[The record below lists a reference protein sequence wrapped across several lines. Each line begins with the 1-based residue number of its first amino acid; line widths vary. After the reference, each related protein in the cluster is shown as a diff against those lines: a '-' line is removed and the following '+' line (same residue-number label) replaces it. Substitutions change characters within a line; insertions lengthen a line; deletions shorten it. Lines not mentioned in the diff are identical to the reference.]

1 MWWAILTLV
10 KNPKMEIKKLIAL
23 EDKLIYQEAINLLN
37 SEDPFAPITPVVLEN
52 ANAQIPL
59 IAARVHRELLL
70 ELISIFVSSK
80 FSNGAD
86 IMQICFDNKFVNILG
101 LSVPNIDTIP
111 FLCEQL
117 HISYLNSKFS
127 LSLKSSKVRSKSKEQ
142 LIELGAVYTQSHI
155 AKNIVDETFANLS
168 VPLEDAKVLDFACG
182 TGRFYENIIMHF
194 EDKKKAVLSNVY
206 AIDLDINALSITRL
220 KALSYIAIISKKECD
235 TLCQHIVLKDGL
247 RKNNSFFPEPLHIS
261 PTDLDGLTEAGFD
274 AIVSNPPYLVLKPN
288 KSKAGVGGSDKIQEQ
303 VTYYRNCGYYQYS
316 IEGMLNLYQLSIER
330 MLQMLKHNGEMGII
344 CPSTLFGDVSAKKLR
359 KHLLLRNNVRSIR
372 FFAEKIP
379 LFENVNQATNIFIL
393 QKGGTTSDIT
403 ISEEEDV
410 FHVNISLV
418 QELFPDNLE
427 IPTIKSLEWDILRKL
442 SSLKKLKQ
450 IPSIRNRRGE
460 LDLSICKEFVTSS
473 QTPYRLVRGNM
484 IGESEV
490 KDINGEFVLE
500 SFIPTRSKDYRT
512 YDFNRKRLICQQI
525 SNGGLRRRLKFVYCA
540 SSDVLGNSC
549 NYISSDEET
558 LAKLYLI
565 LNSSV
570 LNWRFK
576 ITSSNN
582 HINNYELDELPI
594 IELDKVDASF
604 SYSSQEELDEYI
616 GTLYGLSKDEREL
629 IAI

>member
-1 MWWAILTLV
+1 
-10 KNPKMEIKKLIAL
+10 MEIKTLIAL
-23 EDKLIYQEAINLLN
+23 EDKLIYQDAINLLN
-37 SEDPFAPITPVVLEN
+37 SEDPFAPITPEILAS
-52 ANAQIPL
+52 ANVQISA
-59 IAARVHRELLL
+59 IAARIHREFLLGL
-70 ELISIFVSSK
+70 TSLYVSSK
-80 FSNGAD
+80 FSNASC
-86 IMQICFDNKFVNILG
+86 IMQTCFDSEILKM
-101 LSVPNIDTIP
+101 SDVSIREIDTIP
-111 FLCEQL
+111 NLCEQL
-117 HISYLNSKFS
+117 HISFLNSKFTF
-127 LSLKSSKVRSKSKEQ
+127 SLKSSKVRTKSKEQ

-155 AKNIVDETFANLS
+155 AKSIVDDTFANLS
-168 VPLEDAKVLDFACG
+168 VPLQDAKVLDFACG
-182 TGRFYENIIMHF
+182 TGRFYENVISHF
-194 EDKKKAVLSNVY
+194 ENKKQAVLSNVY
-206 AIDLDINALSITRL
+206 AIDLDINALNITRL
-220 KALSYIAIISKKECD
+220 KALSVIESISDDECK
-235 TLCQHIVLKDGL
+235 TLCNHIVLKDGL

-261 PTDLDGLTEAGFD
+261 SDDLDGLTESGFD

-288 KSKAGVGGSDKIQEQ
+288 KAKAGVGGSDKIQEQ
-303 VTYYRNCGYYQYS
+303 VTYYRTCGFYQYS

-330 MLQMLKHNGEMGII
+330 MLQMLKPGGELGVI

-359 KHLLLRNNVRSIR
+359 RYLLLHNNVRSIR

-393 QKGGTTSDIT
+393 QKSGTTSDIT
-403 ISEEEDV
+403 ISEESEV
-410 FHVNISLV
+410 FDVNISLV
-418 QELFPDNLE
+418 KELFPENLE

-450 IPSIRNRRGE
+450 ISSIRNRRGE
-460 LDLSICKEFVTSS
+460 LDLSLCKEFVTTS

-484 IGESEV
+484 IGDSEV

-525 SNGGLRRRLKFVYCA
+525 SNGGLRRRLKFIYCA

-594 IELDKVDASF
+594 VDLSKVDASF
-604 SYSSQEELDEYI
+604 SYSTQEELDDYI
-616 GTLYGLSKDEREL
+616 GELYGLSKDERNL

>member
-1 MWWAILTLV
+1 
-10 KNPKMEIKKLIAL
+10 MEIKTLIAL
-23 EDKLIYQEAINLLN
+23 EDKLIYQDAISLLN
-37 SEDPFAPITPVVLEN
+37 SDDPFVPISPEVLEN
-52 ANAQIPL
+52 ANAQIPE
-59 IAARVHRELLL
+59 IAVRIHHELLL
-70 ELISIFVSSK
+70 ELFSIFVSSK
-80 FSNGAD
+80 FSNGEVV
-86 IMQICFDNKFVNILG
+86 MRICFESNFVK
-101 LSVPNIDTIP
+101 LSDVSIPNIDTIP
-111 FLCEQL
+111 ALCEQL
-117 HISYLNSKFS
+117 HISFLNSKFS

-142 LIELGAVYTQSHI
+142 LIELGAVYTQTHI
-155 AKNIVDETFANLS
+155 AKSIVDDTFANLS
-168 VPLEDAKVLDFACG
+168 IPLKNAKILDFACG
-182 TGRFYENIIMHF
+182 TGRFYENVIPHF
-194 EDKKKAVLSNVY
+194 EDMRMAVLSNVY
-206 AIDLDINALSITRL
+206 AIDIDNNALNITRL
-220 KALSYIAIISKKECD
+220 KALSFIDTISEEECL
-235 TLCQHIVLKDGL
+235 TLCNHIVLKDGF

-261 PTDLDGLTEAGFD
+261 SEDLDGLTEAGFD

-288 KSKAGVGGSDKIQEQ
+288 KSKAGIGGSDKIQEQ
-303 VTYYRNCGYYQYS
+303 VTYYRTCGFYQYS
-316 IEGMLNLYQLSIER
+316 IEGMLNLYQLAIER
-330 MLQMLKHNGEMGII
+330 MLQMLKPGGELGII
-344 CPSTLFGDVSAKKLR
+344 CPSTLFGDVSTKKLR

-393 QKGGTTSDIT
+393 QKGGTTSDIS

-410 FHVNISLV
+410 FELNISLV
-418 QELFPDNLE
+418 KELFHENLE

-460 LDLSICKEFVTSS
+460 LDLSLCKEFVTST

-512 YDFNRKRLICQQI
+512 FDFNRKRLICQQI
-525 SNGGLRRRLKFVYCA
+525 SNGGLRRRLKFIYCA

-594 IELDKVDASF
+594 IDLNKVDASF

-616 GTLYGLSKDEREL
+616 GTLYGLSKAERKL

>member
-1 MWWAILTLV
+1 
-10 KNPKMEIKKLIAL
+10 MEIKTLISL
-23 EDKLIYQEAINLLN
+23 EDKYIYQDAIELLN
-37 SEDPFAPITPVVLEN
+37 SDDPFAPITSEVIED
-52 ANAQIPL
+52 ANVKIRE
-59 IAARVHRELLL
+59 IAARIHHHILL
-70 ELISIFVSSK
+70 ELIYIYVSNK
-80 FSNGAD
+80 FSNCTD
-86 IMQICFDNKFVNILG
+86 IMQICFNTNSVCPTG
-101 LSVPNIDTIP
+101 LSISNIDTIP
-111 FLCEQL
+111 SLCEQL
-117 HISYLNSKFS
+117 HISFLNSKFS
-127 LSLKSSKVRSKSKEQ
+127 LSIKSSKVRSKSKEQ

-155 AKNIVDETFANLS
+155 AKNIVDDTFANLP
-168 VPLEDAKVLDFACG
+168 VPIQEAKVLDFACG
-182 TGRFYENIIMHF
+182 TGRFYENVIPYF
-194 EDKKKAVLSNVY
+194 EDKKKAVLFNVY
-206 AIDLDINALSITRL
+206 AIDLDLDALNITRL
-220 KALSYIAIISKKECD
+220 KALSFVDSISKKECF
-235 TLCQHIVLKDGL
+235 TLCQHIVLKDAL
-247 RKNNSFFPEPLHIS
+247 RKNNSFFPEPLQIS
-261 PTDLDGLTEAGFD
+261 PADLDGLAEGGFD

-303 VTYYRNCGYYQYS
+303 VNYYRTCGFYQYS

-330 MLQMLKHNGEMGII
+330 MLQMLKTGGELGII

-410 FHVNISLV
+410 FDVNISLV
-418 QELFPDNLE
+418 KELFPENLE
-427 IPTIKSLEWDILRKL
+427 IPTIKSSEWDILRKL
-442 SSLKKLKQ
+442 STLKKLKQ
-450 IPSIRNRRGE
+450 FPSIRNRRGE
-460 LDLSICKEFVTSS
+460 LDLSLCREFVTSA

-525 SNGGLRRRLKFVYCA
+525 SNGGLRRRLRFIFCA
-540 SSDVLGNSC
+540 STDVLGNSC

-594 IELDKVDASF
+594 IDLDKVDASF

-616 GTLYGLSKDEREL
+616 GALYGLSKDERNL

>member
-1 MWWAILTLV
+1 MMEV
-10 KNPKMEIKKLIAL
+10 KTLIAL
-23 EDKLIYQEAINLLN
+23 EDKLIYQEAVSLLN
-37 SEDPFAPITPVVLEN
+37 SEDRLASITPKHLSDINTNLPE
-52 ANAQIPL
+52 
-59 IAARVHRELLL
+59 IAYRIHKQLLL
-70 ELISIFVSSK
+70 ELIGKYVSKK
-80 FSNGAD
+80 FLNGSEV
-86 IMQICFDNKFVNILG
+86 MRICFDSDIINPFGVSTTL
-101 LSVPNIDTIP
+101 IDSIP
-111 FLCEQL
+111 AMCEQL
-117 HISYLNSKFS
+117 HIAFLNSKFS
-127 LSLKSSKVRSKSKEQ
+127 LSLKSSKIRSKSKEQ

-155 AKNIVDETFANLS
+155 AKSIVDDTFANLS
-168 VPLEDAKVLDFACG
+168 ITLEDAKVLDFACG
-182 TGRFYENIIMHF
+182 TGRFYENIIPLF

-206 AIDLDINALSITRL
+206 AIDLDINALNITRL
-220 KALSYIAIISKKECD
+220 KALSFMESISKEECSI
-235 TLCQHIVLKDGL
+235 LCKHIVLKDGL
-247 RKNNSFFPEPLHIS
+247 RKNNSIFPEPLHIS
-261 PTDLDGLTEAGFD
+261 SDDLDGLTEAEFD

-288 KSKAGVGGSDKIQEQ
+288 KSKAGVGESDKIQEQ
-303 VTYYRNCGYYQYS
+303 VTYYRNCGFYQYS

-330 MLQMLKHNGEMGII
+330 MLQMLKPGGELGII

-393 QKGGTTSDIT
+393 QKGETTSNIT
-403 ISEEEDV
+403 ISEEDEIFD
-410 FHVNISLV
+410 VNISLV
-418 QELFPDNLE
+418 QELFPENLE

-460 LDLSICKEFVTSS
+460 LDLSLCKEFITLSK
-473 QTPYRLVRGNM
+473 TPYRLVRGNM
-484 IGESEV
+484 IGDTEI

-500 SFIPTRSKDYRT
+500 TFIPTRSKDYRT

-525 SNGGLRRRLKFVYCA
+525 SNGGLRRRLKFIYCS
-540 SSDVLGNSC
+540 SSDILGNSC

-594 IELDKVDASF
+594 IDLNKVDASF

-616 GTLYGLSKDEREL
+616 GRLYGLSKDERKL

>member
-1 MWWAILTLV
+1 MD
-10 KNPKMEIKKLIAL
+10 IKRLIAF
-23 EDKLIYQEAINLLN
+23 EDKLIYQEAANLLN
-37 SEDPFAPITPVVLEN
+37 SEDPFAPISTEVLEF
-52 ANAQIPL
+52 ANAKVPE
-59 IAARVHRELLL
+59 IAARIHHEYLL
-70 ELISIFVSSK
+70 ELISIYISDK
-80 FSNGAD
+80 FSNAGVV
-86 IMQICFDNKFVNILG
+86 MRSCFDTDLINNANVSIQD
-101 LSVPNIDTIP
+101 IDTIP
-111 FLCEQL
+111 TLCEQL
-117 HISYLNSKFS
+117 HISFLNSKFS
-127 LSLKSSKVRSKSKEQ
+127 LSLKSAKVRSKSKEQ
-142 LIELGAVYTQSHI
+142 LIELGAVYTQTHI
-155 AKNIVDETFANLS
+155 AKSIVDDTFANLS
-168 VPLEDAKVLDFACG
+168 VPLKDAKVLDFACG
-182 TGRFYENIIMHF
+182 TGRFYENVIPHF
-194 EDKKKAVLSNVY
+194 EDRRMAVLSNVY
-206 AIDLDINALSITRL
+206 AIDLDINALNITRL
-220 KALSYIAIISKKECD
+220 KALSFIDSISEEECL
-235 TLCQHIVLKDGL
+235 TLCKHIVLKDGL
-247 RKNNSFFPEPLHIS
+247 RKNNSFFPESLHIS
-261 PTDLDGLTEAGFD
+261 SEDLDGLTEAGFD

-303 VTYYRNCGYYQYS
+303 VTYYRTCGFYQYS
-316 IEGMLNLYQLSIER
+316 IEGMLNLYQLAIER
-330 MLQMLKHNGEMGII
+330 MLQMLKPGGELGII

-359 KHLLLRNNVRSIR
+359 KHLLLRNKVRSIR

-393 QKGGTTSDIT
+393 EKGGSTSDIS

-410 FHVNISLV
+410 FEVNISLV
-418 QELFPDNLE
+418 KELFPDNLE

-460 LDLSICKEFVTSS
+460 LDLSLCKEFVTLTH
-473 QTPYRLVRGNM
+473 TPYRLVRGNM
-484 IGESEV
+484 IGENEV

-512 YDFNRKRLICQQI
+512 FDFNRKRLICQQI
-525 SNGGLRRRLKFVYCA
+525 SNGGLRRRLKFIYCA

-570 LNWRFK
+570 INWRFK

-594 IELDKVDASF
+594 IDLNKVDASF

-616 GTLYGLSKDEREL
+616 GTLYGLTKDERKL

>member
-1 MWWAILTLV
+1 MWWVILTLA
-10 KNPKMEIKKLIAL
+10 KYPKMEIKKLIAL
-23 EDKLIYQEAINLLN
+23 EDHLIYQEAINLLN
-37 SEDPFAPITPVVLEN
+37 AEDPFAPITPEVLEN
-52 ANAQIPL
+52 ANAQIPK
-59 IAARVHRELLL
+59 IAARVHREFLL

-80 FSNGAD
+80 FSNGDD
-86 IMQICFDNKFVNILG
+86 IMQVCFDNRLVN
-101 LSVPNIDTIP
+101 LSGVSISNIDSIP
-111 FLCEQL
+111 SLCEQL

-127 LSLKSSKVRSKSKEQ
+127 FSLKSSKIRSKSKEQ

-235 TLCQHIVLKDGL
+235 TLCKHIVLKDGL

-316 IEGMLNLYQLSIER
+316 IEGMLNLYQLAIER
-330 MLQMLKHNGEMGII
+330 MLQMLKPNGEMGII

-403 ISEEEDV
+403 ISEEKDV

-484 IGESEV
+484 IGETEV